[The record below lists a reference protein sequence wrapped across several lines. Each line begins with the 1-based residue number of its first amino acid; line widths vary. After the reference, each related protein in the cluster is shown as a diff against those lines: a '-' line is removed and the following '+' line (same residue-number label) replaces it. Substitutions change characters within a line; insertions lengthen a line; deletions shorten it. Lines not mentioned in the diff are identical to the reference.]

1 MKNLTEIT
9 AIVRE
14 YLDESSATVTQPIL
28 DSVNYL
34 SNIFSIDSLDETQ
47 STAVDGTTLDIPD
60 DSVEI
65 DTVFIDGEEVRKL
78 KSLDD
83 LDNVKNM
90 SVQRWYE
97 FGGKIQFSEAFTSIV
112 TTQIFYKK
120 GFIEPEAGTDTD
132 VPQKLLELVYLGAQY
147 RYYNKLI
154 TQVALG
160 RENMPDVKP
169 EELRKIRDDLKK
181 SYFDSIKVIQ
191 MNG

>member
-14 YLDESSATVTQPIL
+14 YLDDSTAVVTQPII

-47 STAVDGTTLDIPD
+47 STVVDETTLDIPTN
-60 DSVEI
+60 SIEVNI
-65 DTVFIDGEEVRKL
+65 VFINGEEIRKL

-83 LDNVKNM
+83 LQTVKDQ
-90 SVQRWYE
+90 SQQRWYE
-97 FGGKIQFSEAFTSIV
+97 FGGKIQFTQAFTAIA

-120 GFIEPEAGTDTD
+120 GFIEPTAAVDTD
-132 VPQKLLELVYLGAQY
+132 VPAKLLELVYLGAQY

-154 TQVALG
+154 SQITLQKDLL
-160 RENMPDVKP
+160 PDIKASDLIDV
-169 EELRKIRDDLKK
+169 RNDLKIT
-181 SYFDSIKVIQ
+181 YDNQIKTIQ
-191 MNG
+191 INT